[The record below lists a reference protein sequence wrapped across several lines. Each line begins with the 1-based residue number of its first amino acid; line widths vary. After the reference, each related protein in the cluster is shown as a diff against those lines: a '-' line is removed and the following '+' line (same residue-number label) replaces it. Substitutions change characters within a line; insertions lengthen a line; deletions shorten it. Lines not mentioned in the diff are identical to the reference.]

1 MGEALAFV
9 SIDVWTLIFSWVNLL
24 ILFLLMKKFLFKPVK
39 NIIDQR
45 QNEIEKM
52 YTDAETKN
60 EEAKNLKEDLEKR
73 LSSAKDEA
81 AKIVKDAT
89 KNAALSGEKILKD
102 ANDEAR
108 RIKEN
113 ARIQIEEERK
123 ASFEDAKEDIASMA
137 VSIAEKVLEKKIE
150 EENIE
155 DIVEKSIEKL
165 GESR

>member
-24 ILFLLMKKFLFKPVK
+24 ILFLVMKKFLFKPVK

-52 YTDAETKN
+52 YSDAETAN

-81 AKIVKDAT
+81 ADIVREAT
-89 KNAALSGEKILKD
+89 KNATVSGEKIIKD

-123 ASFEDAKEDIASMA
+123 ASFEGAKEDIASMA
-137 VSIAEKVLEKKIE
+137 VAIAEKVLEKKIE
-150 EENIE
+150 EETIE